1 MYYLSIV
8 QGPPGSGKT
17 FLLVNLVH
25 NLLMKKEST
34 EKILICAQTNQAID
48 NIIKLFKKYDFE
60 KYVRVLSPAKEISE
74 ELDITNSVHKLA
86 RDKIYKDPKKYK
98 ELLTL
103 IERKEKNGFLCEK
116 DYKIYKGRI
125 GDI

>member
-1 MYYLSIV
+1 ML
-8 QGPPGSGKT
+8 
-17 FLLVNLVH
+17 
-25 NLLMKKEST
+25 
-34 EKILICAQTNQAID
+34 
-48 NIIKLFKKYDFE
+48 IIKLFKKYDFQ

-86 RDKIYKDPKKYK
+86 RDKIYKDSKKYK
-98 ELLTL
+98 ELITL

-125 GDI
+125 GDIENDIIENSNIILSTLNNSADERLRDFDFSYVQQKLD